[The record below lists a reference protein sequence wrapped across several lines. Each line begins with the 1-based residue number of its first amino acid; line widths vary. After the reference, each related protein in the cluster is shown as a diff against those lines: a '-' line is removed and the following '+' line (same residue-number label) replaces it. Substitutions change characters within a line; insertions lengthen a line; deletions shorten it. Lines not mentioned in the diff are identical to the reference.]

1 MLLRT
6 VAGIIVGD
14 VIFTGSAV
22 LLFRFAG
29 VDPHSM
35 ASPTFIGFSILY
47 GIIFAALGGFVA
59 GIIGRRPDVIC
70 GIILAAIIALGAIT
84 ALITRPEPGAIWTH
98 SAALVLMAP
107 AALVGDW
114 IRKSRKA
121 RDQLT

>member
-1 MLLRT
+1 VLLRAI
-6 VAGIIVGD
+6 AGIIVGD
-14 VIFTGSAV
+14 VIFAGSAV

-35 ASPTFIGFSILY
+35 ASPAFIGFSILY
-47 GIIFAALGGFVA
+47 GIIFAGLGGFIA

-70 GIILAAIIALGAIT
+70 GILLAVVIAVGAIT
-84 ALITRPEPGAIWTH
+84 SLVTSPGGGAIFTQ
-98 SAALVLMAP
+98 SAALILMAP

-121 RDQLT
+121 AAG